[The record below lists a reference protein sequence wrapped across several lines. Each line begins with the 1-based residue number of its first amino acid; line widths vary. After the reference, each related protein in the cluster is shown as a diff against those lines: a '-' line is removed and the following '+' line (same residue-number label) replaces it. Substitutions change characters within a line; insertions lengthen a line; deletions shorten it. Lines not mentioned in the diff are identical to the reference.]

1 MSAIDDVLKDA
12 IPEDLLLEFAELRVV
27 DVRLECTDEVSSAG
41 LLAGLEVSLSV
52 CHGSLAP
59 RVL

>member
-1 MSAIDDVLKDA
+1 MSAIDSVLDDA
-12 IPEDLLLEFAELRVV
+12 IPEDLLLELDELRDV
-27 DVRLECTDEVSSAG
+27 DVRLECTDEESSAG